1 MAVALTALPTMTQ
14 NFSKQEQPVFQ
25 STSTMTPSGS
35 AYSAQPALN
44 ADGTAYSPVAQ
55 APIGPRRAPNPI
67 NDDNDWED
75 RKEKIGTGVDTPV
88 GDPVLPL
95 LLFAGAYLAWNLFF
109 RRKRAEER

>member
-1 MAVALTALPTMTQ
+1 MAVALVALPTMAQ

-25 STSTMTPSGS
+25 STSTLTPSGS

-67 NDDNDWED
+67 NDDDDWKD
-75 RKEKIGTGVDTPV
+75 REGAIGTGVDTPI
-88 GDPVLPL
+88 GDAVLPL
-95 LLFAGAYLAWNLFF
+95 MLCAMLFAGVIYL
-109 RRKRAEER
+109 RRRRRA